1 MSVSPYCVVL
11 CSCPDNEV
19 ATTLAKQIVESKLAA
34 CVNVLPAMTSIY
46 TWENKLETATEVL
59 LMIKTSFLAYSALEL
74 YITKAHPYEC
84 PEIIALPI
92 DQGFEGYLQWINNS
106 VKKP

>member
-1 MSVSPYCVVL
+1 MSVSSCCIVL

-34 CVNVLPAMTSIY
+34 CVNVLPGMTSIY
-46 TWENKLETATEVL
+46 TWEDKLETATEVL
-59 LMIKTSFLAYSALEL
+59 LIIKTTVLAYSALEL
-74 YITKAHPYEC
+74 YLKKAHPYEC

-92 DQGFEGYLQWINNS
+92 EQGFKGYLQWINNS
-106 VKKP
+106 VEKQ